1 MTTQERSRQQLDPIG
16 TFGNTLTIILFT
28 LSAFGMAAWQVYQ
41 GFDEITSPP
50 LAMVALLLLGVSCT
64 YLVLAS
70 NPIRAPFTRRT
81 MTIILLIC
89 LVACGFE
96 LASEW
101 GEVRTITNGW
111 GPIALGFL
119 ILAMGPYR
127 PAREL
132 AASGTIA
139 ALFFGFLTVVH
150 TGSSGHDVPVLAVVA
165 VTIMPILAIAY
176 AAAAHSRA
184 VVDGLERWQ
193 RKVMRPERVV
203 SAEDV
208 DGIARS
214 VQQDRVTI
222 LNREVLPFF
231 LDIIE
236 KPAVSNGDRD
246 RARTIAESIRKVM
259 VAEVDRSWLE
269 QAVDQLT
276 AADPR
281 GEADAADGPLVRDD
295 DHVAGHMSYD
305 QRTAL
310 RAFLVAL
317 HEGSARKA
325 GFVKIE
331 LFRDGGIFRAVVVA
345 ELEIADYAVRSRFAP
360 YFAVLRVMFTDLR
373 LEYLHGVLTLSFSYE
388 QR

>member
-1 MTTQERSRQQLDPIG
+1 MTTHERSRQQLDPIG
-16 TFGNTLTIILFT
+16 TFGNTLTTVLFT
-28 LSAFGMAAWQVYQ
+28 LSAFGIAAWLVSNS
-41 GFDEITSPP
+41 FDGITSPP
-50 LAMVALLLLGVSCT
+50 LAMVALLFLGVSCT
-64 YLVLAS
+64 HLVLAS

-81 MTIILLIC
+81 LTIILLTC
-89 LVACGFE
+89 LIACAFE

-101 GEVRTITNGW
+101 GEVQTMSSGW
-111 GPIALGFL
+111 GPIVLGFL

-132 AASGTIA
+132 AAAGTLA
-139 ALFFGFLTVVH
+139 AVFYGFLTVVYMGAA
-150 TGSSGHDVPVLAVVA
+150 TDDIPVLAMVA
-165 VTIMPILAIAY
+165 VTVMPILGLAY
-176 AAAAHSRA
+176 ATAAHSKT
-184 VVDGLERWQ
+184 VVEGLERWH
-193 RKVMRPERVV
+193 RKVMRRGRLV
-203 SAEDV
+203 SREDV

-231 LDIIE
+231 LEIIE
-236 KPAVSNGDRD
+236 KPAISNADRE
-246 RARTIAESIRKVM
+246 RARDIAASIRKVM

-276 AADPR
+276 SAEAS
-281 GEADAADGPLVRDD
+281 GEVDVGALVRDD

-317 HEGSARKA
+317 HEGSAHRD

-331 LFRDGGIFRAVVVA
+331 LFRDGGVFRAVLVA
-345 ELEIADYAVRSRFAP
+345 ELEIADFAVRSRFAP